1 MLRLYTDI
9 ILLITR
15 LAPYLDRIE
24 KHDRDLARQ
33 GRRASASIALN
44 AREGDGCRGGT
55 RRARHSDASGS
66 AQELGAVLD
75 VGEALRWILVD
86 AETKDL
92 LDKVQR
98 TLSKLAK
105 RRGDGGGGPRG
116 SPPPALHRHPATRAP

>member
-1 MLRLYTDI
+1 MLKLYTDI
-9 ILLITR
+9 LRLITK
-15 LAPYLDRIE
+15 LAPYFDAIE

-33 GRRASASIALN
+33 GRRASASVALN

-66 AQELGAVLD
+66 AQEVGAVLD
-75 VGEALRWILVD
+75 VGEALRWIRVD

-98 TLSKLAK
+98 TLGKLG
-105 RRGDGGGGPRG
+105 RR
-116 SPPPALHRHPATRAP
+116 